1 MSDYRDL
8 PGADLFDAAVKDLRA
23 GVESPAA
30 LLVSLAR
37 GRLVDAGL
45 AVPPVALE
53 RPAHRLYDLLASEDP
68 ENAHSR
74 YNALLRRIVSFA
86 RAAEHAAAR

>member
-1 MSDYRDL
+1 MPENVEL
-8 PGADLFDAAVKDLRA
+8 PGAELFDAAVKDLRA

-30 LLVSLAR
+30 LVVSMAR

-45 AVPPVALE
+45 VVPAAAVE
-53 RPAHRLYDLLASEDP
+53 RPAHRLYDLLAAEDP
-68 ENAHSR
+68 ADAHGR

>member
-1 MSDYRDL
+1 VRYDQL
-8 PGADLFDAAVKDLRA
+8 PGADLFDAAVADLRA

-37 GRLVDAGL
+37 SRLVDAGL
-45 AVPPVALE
+45 NVPPVTME
-53 RPAHRLYDLLASEDP
+53 RPAHRLYDMLALEDP

>member
-1 MSDYRDL
+1 MLYDDL
-8 PGADLFDAAVKDLRA
+8 PGADLFASAVEDMRA

-45 AVPPVALE
+45 TIPPVIVE
-53 RPAHRLYDLLASEDP
+53 RPAHRLYDLLAAEDP
-68 ENAHSR
+68 ANAHSR
-74 YNALLRRIVSFA
+74 YNALLRRIASFA